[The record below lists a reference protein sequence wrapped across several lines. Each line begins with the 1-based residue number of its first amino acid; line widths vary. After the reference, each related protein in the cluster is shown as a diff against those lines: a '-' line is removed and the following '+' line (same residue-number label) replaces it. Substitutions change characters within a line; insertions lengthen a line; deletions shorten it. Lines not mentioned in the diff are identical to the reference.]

1 MKKYGFQ
8 LSTPATLRK
17 SDYDIWVLFDNTHM
31 TNLGE
36 IINDNRGE
44 DADQVLE
51 YEANNVRKLKIG
63 QSTRIGMIDITRIKK
78 PIKNRKNSMSRKQE
92 KNQAN
97 AKKAMNLYHS
107 GKADSLKEAW
117 AMVKRKNNPRK
128 RRNSSYKIIVTNIL
142 YDVLSNDYFDH
153 PIAKGLVSRIREKGH
168 PQEIVILNLSPKE
181 YDFVKDVYEERFYMI
196 DRSPEVLKHRSKRK
210 NNPRP
215 TRTQISST
223 LRSARRGAREKH
235 PTETTKHTFQ
245 GYDYWITYDPFEEYY
260 YASLNQRWKMPRS
273 KKPIGILRYKSKDSL
288 IKKAREIIAYNQR

>member
-78 PIKNRKNSMSRKQE
+78 PIKDRKNSMSRKQE

-97 AKKAMNLYHS
+97 AKNAMNLYHS

-117 AMVKRKNNPRK
+117 AMV
-128 RRNSSYKIIVTNIL
+128 
-142 YDVLSNDYFDH
+142 
-153 PIAKGLVSRIREKGH
+153 
-168 PQEIVILNLSPKE
+168 
-181 YDFVKDVYEERFYMI
+181 
-196 DRSPEVLKHRSKRK
+196 KRK

-245 GYDYWITYDPFEEYY
+245 GYDYWITYDPFEGYY